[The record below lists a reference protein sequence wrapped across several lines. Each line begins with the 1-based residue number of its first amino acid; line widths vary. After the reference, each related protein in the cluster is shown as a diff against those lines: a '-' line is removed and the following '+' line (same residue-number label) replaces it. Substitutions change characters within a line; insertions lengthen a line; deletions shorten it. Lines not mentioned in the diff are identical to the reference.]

1 MNEHPSLPDRVPPLP
16 PDPSVPPAKV
26 KPSRWPGWIWLLP
39 VAAVAVVLYLGVRAW
54 TGRGPTVQVVFA
66 SAAGIKGGNTKVKF
80 QGQEVGEVESVKL
93 ENDLKHADVE
103 LSLSSQMSGHLGP
116 DTRFWIESGTLSLN
130 DLSSL
135 KTLVAG
141 PYIGIEPHD
150 GKPTD
155 HFTGLQ
161 KKPELTGEPAGR
173 RYRLHEDKLGTISA
187 GSPVLHLGVDVGE
200 VLSTAM
206 APDGNGV
213 DIEAF
218 VRAPYDGLVRQGTRF
233 WDAGAVQLSSG
244 GGGPRIQFQ
253 SLPALVSGA
262 IAFMTPQ
269 AAKETP
275 VAAADARFP
284 LYQGEGQAADAPSHS
299 ALGYRAV
306 FINPSDTLPDGAP
319 VTLGGKRIGEVTGST
334 LVYDGAAGNL
344 ELRASLM
351 LEPSLLPMDHV
362 SGSARD
368 RIDGML
374 RRLIAQGLR
383 ASLDKSPPVL
393 GGQQIALRF
402 AASQPAAT
410 LGDGVEP
417 EIPTTAGAGIDAILA
432 QASSVMAKVNAMPL
446 DRIGND
452 LQQVTQRLA
461 DLSASPKVTD
471 ALRRVDAAVTNLQH
485 VSAAMDKDVP
495 QALAQLKQAVH
506 SARDLI
512 GSQEEVANQPRT
524 ATVPATL
531 YEVRRAARSIRQLA
545 DAIDRNPQA
554 LLTGREEKR

>member
-1 MNEHPSLPDRVPPLP
+1 
-16 PDPSVPPAKV
+16 
-26 KPSRWPGWIWLLP
+26 
-39 VAAVAVVLYLGVRAW
+39 
-54 TGRGPTVQVVFA
+54 VFA
-66 SAAGIKGGNTKVKF
+66 SAAGIKAGNTKVKF
-80 QGQEVGEVESVKL
+80 QGQEVGEVDSVKL
-93 ENDLKHADVE
+93 EKDLKHADVE
-103 LSLSSQMSGHLGP
+103 LSLSSQMSDHLGP

-150 GKPTD
+150 GKQTD

-161 KKPELTGEPAGR
+161 KKPELVGEPAGR
-173 RYRLHEDKLGTISA
+173 RYRLHEDKLGTVSA
-187 GSPVLHLGVDVGE
+187 GSPVLHLGVEVGE
-200 VLSTAM
+200 VLSAHM

-218 VRAPYDGLVRQGTRF
+218 VRAPYDKLVHQGTRF
-233 WDAGAVQLSSG
+233 WDASAVQLSSG

-262 IAFMTPQ
+262 IAFTTPQ

-275 VAAADARFP
+275 VATADTRFR
-284 LYQGEGQAADAPSHS
+284 LYQGETQATDAPTHS

-319 VTLGGKRIGEVTGST
+319 VTLGGKRIGEVAGST
-334 LVYDGAAGNL
+334 LVYDGADGKL
-344 ELRASLM
+344 ELRASLK
-351 LEPSLLPMDHV
+351 LEPDLLPMEHV
-362 SGSARD
+362 SGSGRD
-368 RIDGML
+368 QMDGML
-374 RRLIAQGLR
+374 RRLIGEGLR
-383 ASLDKSPPVL
+383 ASLDKSPPVV
-393 GGQQIALRF
+393 GGQQVALRF

-410 LGDGVEP
+410 LGDGTDP
-417 EIPTTAGAGIDAILA
+417 EIPTTSGTGIDDILA
-432 QASSVMAKVNAMPL
+432 QASSAMAKVNAMPL
-446 DRIGND
+446 DRIGNN
-452 LQQVTQRLA
+452 LQQVTQRLSE
-461 DLSASPKVTD
+461 LSASPKVTD

-506 SARDLI
+506 EARDLI
-512 GSQEEVANQPRT
+512 GSEGEVGNQPRT

-531 YEVRRAARSIRQLA
+531 YEVRRAARSIRELA
-545 DAIDRNPQA
+545 DTIDRNPQA

>member
-1 MNEHPSLPDRVPPLP
+1 MSDHSSLPDRVPPEA
-16 PDPSVPPAKV
+16 PDPSGSPAKV

-39 VAAVAVVLYLGVRAW
+39 VAAVGVVLYLGVEAW
-54 TGRGPTVQVVFA
+54 TGQGPTVHVVFA
-66 SAAGIKGGNTKVKF
+66 SAAGIKAGNTKVKF
-80 QGQEVGEVESVKL
+80 QGQDVGEVESVRL

-103 LSLSSQMSGHLGP
+103 LNLSSPMSGHLGP
-116 DTRFWIESGTLSLN
+116 GTRFWIESGTLSLN

-150 GKPTD
+150 GKQTD

-173 RYRLHEDKLGTISA
+173 RYRLHEDKLGTVSA
-187 GSPVLHLGVDVGE
+187 GSPVLHLGVNVGE
-200 VLSTAM
+200 VLNAAI
-206 APDGNGV
+206 APSGNGV
-213 DIEAF
+213 DVEAF
-218 VRAPYDGLVRQGTRF
+218 VRAPYDRLVRQGTRF
-233 WDAGAVQLSSG
+233 WDASAVQLSSS
-244 GGGPRIQFQ
+244 GGGPRVQFQ

-262 IAFMTPQ
+262 ITFMTPQ

-284 LYQGEGQAADAPSHS
+284 LYQGESQATDAPSQS

-306 FINPSDTLPDGAP
+306 FINPSDTLPEGAP

-334 LVYDGAAGNL
+334 MVYDGTAGNL

-362 SGSARD
+362 SGSARE
-368 RIDGML
+368 RMDGML
-374 RRLIAQGLR
+374 RRLIALGLR

-410 LGDGVEP
+410 LGDGAEP
-417 EIPTTAGAGIDAILA
+417 EIPTTADTGIDAILA
-432 QASSVMAKVNAMPL
+432 QASSAMAKVNAMPL
-446 DRIGND
+446 DRIGNN

-471 ALRRVDAAVTNLQH
+471 ALRRVDAAVTNLQQ
-485 VSAAMDKDVP
+485 VSASMDKDVP
-495 QALAQLKQAVH
+495 QALVQLKQAVH
-506 SARDLI
+506 EARELI
-512 GSQEEVANQPRT
+512 GPEREVGNQPRT
-524 ATVPATL
+524 ASVPATL
-531 YEVRRAARSIRQLA
+531 YEVRRAARSIRELA
-545 DAIDRNPQA
+545 DAIDRNPQS
-554 LLTGREEKR
+554 LLTGRGAKR

>member
-1 MNEHPSLPDRVPPLP
+1 MSDQPSLPDRVPPEA
-16 PDPSVPPAKV
+16 PDPSRLPAKV

-39 VAAVAVVLYLGVRAW
+39 VAAVGVVLYLGIETW
-54 TGRGPTVQVVFA
+54 TGRGPTVRVVFA
-66 SAAGIKGGNTKVKF
+66 SAAGIKAGNTKVKF
-80 QGQEVGEVESVKL
+80 QGQEIGEVESVKL

-150 GKPTD
+150 GKQTD

-161 KKPELTGEPAGR
+161 KKPELVGEPAGR
-173 RYRLHEDKLGTISA
+173 RYRLHEDKLGTVSA
-187 GSPVLHLGVDVGE
+187 GSPVLHLGVEVGE
-200 VLSTAM
+200 VLTTRM

-213 DIEAF
+213 DVEAF
-218 VRAPYDGLVRQGTRF
+218 VRAPYDRLVHQGTRF
-233 WDAGAVQLSSG
+233 WDASAVQLSSG
-244 GGGPRIQFQ
+244 GSGPRVQFQ

-262 IAFMTPQ
+262 IAFLTPQ
-269 AAKETP
+269 TAKETP
-275 VAAADARFP
+275 VAAADTPFR
-284 LYQGEGQAADAPSHS
+284 LYQGETQAADAPTHS

-306 FINPSDTLPDGAP
+306 FSNPSDTLPDGAP
-319 VTLGGKRIGEVTGST
+319 VTLGGKLIGEVTGST
-334 LVYDGAAGNL
+334 LVYDGNDGKL

-351 LEPSLLPMDHV
+351 LEPSLLPMERV
-362 SGSARD
+362 SGSGRD
-368 RIDGML
+368 RMDGML
-374 RRLIAQGLR
+374 RRLIGQGLR

-393 GGQQIALRF
+393 GGQQVALRF

-410 LGDGVEP
+410 LGDGAAP
-417 EIPTTAGAGIDAILA
+417 EIPTTAGTGIDDILA
-432 QASSVMAKVNAMPL
+432 QASSAMAKVNAMPL

-461 DLSASPKVTD
+461 ELSASPKVTD
-471 ALRRVDAAVTNLQH
+471 ALRRVGAAVANMQH

-495 QALAQLKQAVH
+495 QALAQLRQAVH
-506 SARDLI
+506 EARDVI
-512 GSQEEVANQPRT
+512 GSKGEVGNQPRT
-524 ATVPATL
+524 ATLPATL
-531 YEVRRAARSIRQLA
+531 YEVRRAARSIRELA
-545 DAIDRNPQA
+545 DTIDRNPQA
-554 LLTGREEKR
+554 LLTGRETKR